1 MSADKISSEGGSGG
15 HLNHE
20 WPDWQKQLG
29 LLVIILAI
37 PLILYFF
44 KPVFYNFVYTVI
56 IAFLL
61 GYPIKLLHKKLPY
74 RLSVLLVYLLFVLI
88 VFVGVMWLIVSL
100 AETAV
105 AALQGLQTAVN
116 SLIPSPDNFTI
127 GSFDLGFILEPLR
140 KLATIGSGISLL
152 TSSGVIDIFFQA
164 FSVLASSLSNVFFI
178 VIVMLFFLLEKPRT
192 ITTFGNQLSAESRRE
207 YAILLTRLA
216 NLFQNYL
223 VGSLLVVLFYWA
235 LATVQLWIT
244 GVPNAFTYG
253 FIIGLPNF
261 VPNVGGY
268 FSIILIFFIT
278 LFAGSDTISMN
289 PLLFAFLEMAV
300 FMLLAGI
307 AYYFINVRIYS
318 RSVNIPVWLLLFGI
332 VAFGAAFGLL
342 GIIVAAA
349 AIAMV
354 GELLQFMLKK
364 IHGKDPYPGIP
375 ETGLFTENQAL
386 LEAGKQQKGKK

>member
-1 MSADKISSEGGSGG
+1 M
-15 HLNHE
+15 
-20 WPDWQKQLG
+20 
-29 LLVIILAI
+29 
-37 PLILYFF
+37 
-44 KPVFYNFVYTVI
+44 
-56 IAFLL
+56 
-61 GYPIKLLHKKLPY
+61 
-74 RLSVLLVYLLFVLI
+74 LLVYLLFVLI

-364 IHGKDPYPGIP
+364 NSRQGPLSRHSRDGAVYGEPGII
-375 ETGLFTENQAL
+375 GS
-386 LEAGKQQKGKK
+386 GKAAEREKVADVSWFGGDEFACF